1 MKEIVYIPWESWRF
15 DPQSVLGLTFG
26 AYTRPSSVQDGLVW
40 LREPGALDRFP
51 LWGLFVIT
59 VLVILFSI
67 EIGFRAAHAVAR
79 RSESEQKWPLDE
91 IEAATLSLL
100 AFMLAF
106 TFGLAASR
114 FEMRKSL
121 VMDEAN
127 ALGTAYL
134 RAGILPEPDRTEI
147 RNLLREYLEVRV
159 HAVRSAKVGE
169 GIARSG
175 LLQDRLWSEA
185 AAVGEKNP
193 GSIVVGLFIAS
204 LNDVIDLHTK
214 RLTQDRNR
222 IPGSIWAALYVVSI
236 LGMAEVGY
244 HAGLNTT
251 RRTLSTIPLAI
262 AISAVMLL
270 IADLD
275 RSHEGFL
282 DVSPQPLIDLQNAW
296 NGNSGS

>member
-1 MKEIVYIPWESWRF
+1 MASFMVMT
-15 DPQSVLGLTFG
+15 LGLTIG
-26 AYTRPSSVQDGLVW
+26 AYTGLASVQGGFAW
-40 LREPGALDRFP
+40 LHEPGALDRFP
-51 LWGLFVIT
+51 LWALFVIT
-59 VLVILFSI
+59 VLVILISI
-67 EIGFRAAHAVAR
+67 EVGFRSAHLVGR
-79 RSESEQKWPLDE
+79 RSEIEQKWPLNE
-91 IEAATLSLL
+91 IEAAMLSLL

-114 FEMRKSL
+114 FDTRKAL

-127 ALGTAYL
+127 ALGTTYL

-147 RNLLREYLEVRV
+147 RHLLRAYLDVRV
-159 HAVRSAKVGE
+159 HTVQSAKVAE
-169 GIARSG
+169 AIAESG
-175 LLQDRLWSEA
+175 VLQDRLWSEA

-193 GSIVVGLFIAS
+193 GSIVVGLFITS

-251 RRTLSTIPLAI
+251 RRTLSIIPLAI
-262 AISAVMLL
+262 AVSAVMLL

-282 DVSPQPLIDLQNAW
+282 DVSPQPLIDLQNSW
-296 NGNSGS
+296 NGSGS